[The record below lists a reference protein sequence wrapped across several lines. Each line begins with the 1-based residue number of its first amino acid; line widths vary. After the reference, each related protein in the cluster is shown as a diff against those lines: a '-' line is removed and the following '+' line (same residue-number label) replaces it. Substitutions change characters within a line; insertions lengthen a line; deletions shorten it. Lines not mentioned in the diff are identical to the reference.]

1 MILCI
6 DIGNTNIAI
15 GGYEGDALRFQ
26 SRCGTDRS
34 KTAEEYALLVQ
45 GILRLRGIDPAGI
58 TGGVLSSVV
67 PALRQVVRVGME
79 LLTGK
84 RFLVVSSGVKT
95 GLNIRMEIPG
105 QLGSDLVA
113 DAVAALHKYP
123 KPIVIFDMGTA
134 TTLSVLDSRG
144 SYLGGMIC
152 PGLRISVDALA
163 DGAAQLP
170 SITLADPVKVIGQN
184 TVECMRS
191 GAIYGHAAML
201 DGLAARVEEELG
213 APVTAVATGG
223 LAPLVLPYCKRNILL
238 DETLQLDGLRL
249 IYEKNLPHRH
259 ENRKN

>member
-15 GGYEGDALRFQ
+15 GGYEGSTLRFQ
-26 SRCGTDRS
+26 GRCGTDRK

-45 GILRLRGIDPAGI
+45 GILRLHRIDPEEI

-67 PALRQVVRVGME
+67 PALRQVVRDGME

-84 RFLVVSSGVKT
+84 KFLLVSSGVKT
-95 GLNIRMEIPG
+95 GLNIRMDIPG

-113 DAVAALHKYP
+113 DAVAALNKYP

-134 TTLSVLDSRG
+134 TTLSVLDSKG
-144 SYLGGMIC
+144 SYLGGMIM

-170 SITLADPVKVIGQN
+170 AITLADPVRVIGQN
-184 TVECMRS
+184 TVECMQA

-201 DGLAARVEEELG
+201 DGLVSRVEAELG
-213 APVTAVATGG
+213 MPVTAVATGG
-223 LAPLVLPYCKRNILL
+223 LAKRILPHCTREIVL
-238 DETLQLDGLRL
+238 DETLQLEGLRL